1 MHDSAKKFYK
11 LAAMEIKRDIHLKR
25 LIASRHNGL
34 IKVVTGIR
42 RCGKSYLLMTLFRNF
57 LLEDGVRED
66 HIIMVDL
73 ENRRNKKLRDP
84 DNLLEYIDLQMVD
97 DGMYYIL
104 LDEIQVVSEF
114 EDVLNSYLSVP
125 NADVYVTGSNS
136 RFLSKD
142 VITEFRG
149 RGDEIHI
156 TPLSFMEFHSVHPEL
171 ESYVALQEYLTFGGL
186 PQVCIEPDEGKKI
199 GYLQRLFEKT
209 YLTDIRERYHIR
221 GEEVMEELLDVV
233 ASCIGGLTNPSKI
246 ENTFRSVK
254 GVHLSKNTIKQ
265 YLDILEESFLV
276 NRCIRYD
283 IRGRKYIDTPQ
294 KFYFEDLGLR
304 NARIGFRQVEQT
316 HLMENMIYNE
326 LRLRGYIVD
335 VGVVTSNMKGEDGV
349 YRRNQ
354 LEVDF
359 VCNKG
364 SRRVYVQSDF
374 RLPTQEKREQEMAS
388 LLKIDDSFRKVIIT
402 EDMIKRHQDDNGV
415 EWVNVFDFLRSDDI

>member
-1 MHDSAKKFYK
+1 MHARAKKFYK
-11 LAAMEIKRDIHLKR
+11 VKTMEIKREIHLKR

-42 RCGKSYLLMTLFRNF
+42 RCGKSYLLMTIFRKF
-57 LLEDGVRED
+57 LLEEGVRED
-66 HIIMVDL
+66 HIITVDL
-73 ENRRNKKLRDP
+73 EDRRNKALRDP
-84 DNLLEYIDLQMVD
+84 DALLEHIDARMTD
-97 DGMYYIL
+97 DKMYYIL
-104 LDEIQVVSEF
+104 LDEIQLVSEF

-156 TPLSFMEFHSVHPEL
+156 MPLSFMEFHSAHPEM
-171 ESYVALQEYLTFGGL
+171 ESYRALQEYLTYGGL
-186 PQVCIEPDEGKKI
+186 PFVCTEPDEVKKTS
-199 GYLQRLFEKT
+199 YLQGLFEKT
-209 YLTDIRERYHIR
+209 YLTDILERYHIR
-221 GEEVMEELLDVV
+221 GAEVMEELMDVV
-233 ASCIGGLTNPSKI
+233 ASCIGGLTNASKI
-246 ENTFRSVK
+246 ENTFRTVK
-254 GVHLSKNTIKQ
+254 GLNLSKNTVKQ

-283 IRGRKYIDTPQ
+283 IKGRKYIDTPQ
-294 KFYFEDLGLR
+294 KYYFEDLGLR

-335 VGVVTSNMKGEDGV
+335 VGVVTKSIKGEDGV

-359 VCNKG
+359 VCNRG
-364 SRRVYVQSDF
+364 SLRVYVQSAY
-374 RLPTQEKREQEMAS
+374 RLPTQEKRDQEMAS
-388 LLKIDDSFRKVIIT
+388 LLKIDDSFRKIIIT
-402 EDMIKRHQDDNGV
+402 EDLIKRHQDNNGV
-415 EWVNVFDFLRSDDI
+415 EWVNVFDFLYSEDL

>member
-186 PQVCIEPDEGKKI
+186 PQVCIEQDEGKKI

-364 SRRVYVQSDF
+364 SRRVYVQSAF

>member
-1 MHDSAKKFYK
+1 
-11 LAAMEIKRDIHLKR
+11 MEIRRDIYLKR
-25 LIASRHNGL
+25 LMASRHNGL

-42 RCGKSYLLMTLFRNF
+42 RSGKSYLLMTIFHNF
-57 LLEDGVRED
+57 LLEEGVAED
-66 HIIMVDL
+66 HIITVDL
-73 ENRRNKKLRDP
+73 ENRRNKALRNP
-84 DNLLEYIDLQMVD
+84 DALLKYIDARIVD
-97 DGMYYIL
+97 EAMYYIL
-104 LDEIQVVSEF
+104 LDEILLVSEF
-114 EDVLNSYLSVP
+114 EDVLNSYLSIP

-156 TPLSFMEFHSVHPEL
+156 MPLSFREFHSAHPEM
-171 ESYVALQEYLTFGGL
+171 ESYAALQEYLTYGGL
-186 PQVCIEPDEGKKI
+186 PYVCTEPDESKKI
-199 GYLQRLFEKT
+199 SYLQRLFEKT
-209 YLTDIRERYHIR
+209 YLTDILERYHIR
-221 GEEVMEELLDVV
+221 GSDIMEELMDVV
-233 ASCIGGLTNPSKI
+233 ASCIGGLTNASRI

-254 GVHLSKNTIKQ
+254 GIHLSKNTVKQ

-294 KFYFEDLGLR
+294 KYYFEDLGLR

-326 LRLRGYIVD
+326 LRLRGYVVD
-335 VGVVTSNMKGEDGV
+335 VGVVTSNMKNKDGV
-349 YRRNQ
+349 YQRNQ

-359 VCNKG
+359 VCNRG
-364 SRRVYVQSDF
+364 SQRIYVQSAY

-388 LLKIDDSFRKVIIT
+388 LLKIDDSFRKIIIT
-402 EDMIKRHQDDNGV
+402 EDLIKRHQDDNGI
-415 EWVNVFDFLRSDDI
+415 EWVNVFDFLRSDNL

>member
-1 MHDSAKKFYK
+1 
-11 LAAMEIKRDIHLKR
+11 MEIKRDIHLKR

-42 RCGKSYLLMTLFRNF
+42 RCGKSYLLMNIFRKF
-57 LLEDGVRED
+57 LLEEGVRED

-73 ENRRNKKLRDP
+73 ENRRNKRLRNP
-84 DNLLEYIDLQMVD
+84 DALLEYIDNQMAD
-97 DGMYYIL
+97 DAMYYIL

-156 TPLSFMEFHSVHPEL
+156 TPLSFREFHSVHPEM
-171 ESYVALQEYLTFGGL
+171 ESYMALQEYLTFGGL
-186 PQVCIEPDEGKKI
+186 PYVCTEADEEKKTN
-199 GYLQRLFEKT
+199 YLQGLFEKT

-221 GEEVMEELLDVV
+221 GEEVMEELIDVI

-254 GVHLSKNTIKQ
+254 GIHLSKNTIKQ
-265 YLDILEESFLV
+265 YLDILEDSFLV
-276 NRCIRYD
+276 SRCIRYD
-283 IRGRKYIDTPQ
+283 IKGRKYIDTPQ
-294 KFYFEDLGLR
+294 KYYFEDLGLR

-335 VGVVTSNMKGEDGV
+335 VGVVYSNIKGENGV

-364 SRRVYVQSDF
+364 SRRVYVQSAY
-374 RLPTQEKREQEMAS
+374 RLPTLEKREQEMAS
-388 LLKIDDSFRKVIIT
+388 LLRIDDTFRKVIIT
-402 EDMIKRHQDDNGV
+402 EDMIKRHQDENGV
-415 EWVNVFDFLRSDDI
+415 EWVNIFDFLRCDDI

>member
-1 MHDSAKKFYK
+1 MAT
-11 LAAMEIKRDIHLKR
+11 MEIKRDIHLKR

-84 DNLLEYIDLQMVD
+84 DNLLEYIDQQMVD

-156 TPLSFMEFHSVHPEL
+156 TPLSFMEFHSAHPEM

-186 PQVCIEPDEGKKI
+186 PQVCTEPDESKKT

-254 GVHLSKNTIKQ
+254 GIHLSKNTIKQ

-294 KFYFEDLGLR
+294 KYYFEDLGLR

-364 SRRVYVQSDF
+364 SRRVYVQSAF

>member
-73 ENRRNKKLRDP
+73 ENRRNKKLRDR

-335 VGVVTSNMKGEDGV
+335 VGVVTSNLKGEDGV

-364 SRRVYVQSDF
+364 SRRVYVQSAF